1 MNLLFH
7 CVFIFL
13 LSAAAQAIPTGPS
26 ISSAEK
32 RIFEELN
39 HERAS
44 HGLTVLQW
52 DDHAAEA
59 ARAHAQLLAEN
70 GKLSHQFPGENSLP
84 ERLGATGARFTVS
97 AENVARTEY
106 IEDVHPAL
114 MGSSGHRAN
123 ILSTSYN
130 AVGIGVVEHQGRIY
144 VAQDFIF
151 LVPDYSEP
159 QFNAA
164 FAEAFNL
171 ARKARGIRPIYT
183 REDAAL
189 HQLACTTDGDALK
202 LTDKL
207 TGVLA
212 IVVFTSSDPHHLPAE
227 LNPRAANADFH
238 IMKFG
243 ACFRPDQQHGYANFW
258 VVAAFANRGSLK
270 KINAATS
277 AASPPDG
284 RPRSPARN

>member
-13 LSAAAQAIPTGPS
+13 LTTAQAIQSGPS
-26 ISSAEK
+26 TSLTEK
-32 RIFEELN
+32 RIFDELN

-44 HGLTVLQW
+44 HGLAVLQW
-52 DDHAAEA
+52 DEHAANA
-59 ARAHAQLLAEN
+59 ARAHARLLAES
-70 GKLSHQFPGENSLP
+70 GKLSHQFPGEGTLP

-97 AENVARTEY
+97 AENVAQTEF

-114 MGSSGHRAN
+114 MTSSGHRAN
-123 ILSTSYN
+123 ILSVSYN
-130 AVGIGVVEHQGRIY
+130 AVGIGVVEKQGKIY

-151 LVPDYSEP
+151 LIPNYSES

-171 ARKARGIRPIYT
+171 VRKARGIRPIYA

-189 HQLACTTDGDALK
+189 HELACSTDGNAGK
-202 LTDKL
+202 LANNL
-207 TGVLA
+207 TGVSA
-212 IVVFTSSDPHHLPAE
+212 VVAFTSSDPHHLPAE

-243 ACFRPDQQHGYANFW
+243 ACFRPDQEHGYANFW
-258 VVAAFANRGSLK
+258 VVAAFAN
-270 KINAATS
+270 
-277 AASPPDG
+277 
-284 RPRSPARN
+284 

>member
-1 MNLLFH
+1 MNLLFQS
-7 CVFIFL
+7 VFIFL
-13 LSAAAQAIPTGPS
+13 LAAQAAQAGPS
-26 ISSAEK
+26 ISSTEK

-39 HERAS
+39 HARAS
-44 HGLTVLQW
+44 QGLSSLQW

-59 ARAHAQLLAEN
+59 ARAHARLLAEN
-70 GKLSHQFPGENSLP
+70 GKLSHQFSGEPSLP
-84 ERLGATGARFTVS
+84 ERLAATGVRFTVS

-130 AVGIGVVEHQGRIY
+130 AVGIGVVEEKGRIY
-144 VAQDFIF
+144 VTQDFTF
-151 LVPDYSEP
+151 LVPGYSES

-171 ARKARGIRPIYT
+171 ARKARGIRPIYA

-189 HQLACTTDGDALK
+189 HQLACTTDGDAVK
-202 LTDKL
+202 LMDKIS
-207 TGVLA
+207 GNSAV
-212 IVVFTSSDPHHLPAE
+212 VVFTSSDPHHLPAE

-238 IMKFG
+238 LMKFG
-243 ACFRPDQQHGYANFW
+243 ACFRPDQEHGYANFW
-258 VVAAFANRGSLK
+258 VVATFAN
-270 KINAATS
+270 
-277 AASPPDG
+277 
-284 RPRSPARN
+284 